1 MKFFYKETGM
11 IQHKV
16 DFHQLKWESPLP
28 GVRHKY
34 LIQNDVKLR
43 LVEYTP
49 DMPAHWC
56 ENGHYGYLLEG
67 KMEIEYADEKIIYQP
82 GEGLFIPDGEPHRH
96 RAWVLTK
103 KAVVFFVE
111 KA

>member
-1 MKFFYKETGM
+1 M
-11 IQHKV
+11 ICYRV
-16 DFHQLKWESPLP
+16 DFQLIPWSSPAN
-28 GVRHKY
+28 GVREKVYRTGHR
-34 LIQNDVKLR
+34 QLR
-43 LVEYTP
+43 LVEYSRE
-49 DMPAHWC
+49 MPSHWC
-56 ENGHYGYLLEG
+56 EKGHYGYLLEG

-96 RAWVLTK
+96 RARVLTK